1 MVQFPFP
8 QLWESEK
15 MAGGNSGGV
24 SGGEKGSAPSTL
36 PPDGASVMG
45 TVGKPKGWLGQ
56 HVGLGG
62 QKGRS
67 NSSLQSQWGQLGSSY

>member
-24 SGGEKGSAPSTL
+24 SGGEKGSAPSAL
-36 PPDGASVMG
+36 PLMVLQLWELWGSPKAGLAS
-45 TVGKPKGWLGQ
+45 T
-56 HVGLGG
+56 
-62 QKGRS
+62 
-67 NSSLQSQWGQLGSSY
+67 WG